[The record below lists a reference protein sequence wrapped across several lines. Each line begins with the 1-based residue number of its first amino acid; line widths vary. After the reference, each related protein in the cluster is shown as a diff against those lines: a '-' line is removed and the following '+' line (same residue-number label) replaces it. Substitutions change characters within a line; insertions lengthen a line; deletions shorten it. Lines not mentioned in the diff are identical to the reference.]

1 MPTQKI
7 NVKVVCPEETTE
19 QEYFGEL
26 FQERLGA
33 GIIRETASNML
44 VESIYCC
51 KF

>member
-7 NVKVVCPEETTE
+7 DVKVVCPEEITE
-19 QEYFGEL
+19 QECFGEL
-26 FQERLGA
+26 FQERFNV
-33 GIIRETASNML
+33 GIICETASNML